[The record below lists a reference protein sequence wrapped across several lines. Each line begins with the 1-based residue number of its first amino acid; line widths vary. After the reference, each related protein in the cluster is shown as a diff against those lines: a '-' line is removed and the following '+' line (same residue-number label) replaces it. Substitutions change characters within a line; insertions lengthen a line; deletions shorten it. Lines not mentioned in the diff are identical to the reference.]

1 MIKNKNVDY
10 IFQLKSPHSYSDH
23 GEYSWFLPTWMRVNE
38 YYGTCTNYIS
48 GSVLQEKAL
57 HGIQNL
63 AY

>member
-1 MIKNKNVDY
+1 MLTI
-10 IFQLKSPHSYSDH
+10 YSNSNH